1 MTPII
6 GRTYRIG
13 PVRQATLFGSEHVT
27 ADAWTGILVRV
38 IRGKVYDGH
47 ALVAYGARE
56 IIIPASRL
64 EALPVAEQTA
74 FMF

>member
-13 PVRQATLFGSEHVT
+13 PVRQATLFGGEHVT
-27 ADAWTGILVRV
+27 PDAWTGLLVRAV
-38 IRGKVYDGH
+38 STHEIDV
-47 ALVAYGARE
+47 LVAYGTRHVL
-56 IIIPASRL
+56 IPVSRL
-64 EALPVAEQTA
+64 EALPVAEQTT